1 MTLTNKPLRENF
13 GSLFLFKTYFI
24 FFRNNNMAYN
34 DTINNIIKMEDH
46 KMKKK
51 DFKLFKD
58 TALLNGLIIVE
69 LIMSVLLIR
78 QKKWYST
85 FAGISLIVE
94 AGEQMGKATK
104 LLNKT
109 DDRLETMGFDEES
122 EEETTKSDKIQMG
135 FHV

>member
-1 MTLTNKPLRENF
+1 
-13 GSLFLFKTYFI
+13 
-24 FFRNNNMAYN
+24 
-34 DTINNIIKMEDH
+34 
-46 KMKKK
+46 MKKK

-109 DDRLETMGFDEES
+109 NDRLETIGFDEES
-122 EEETTKSDKIQMG
+122 EEEETKSDKIQMG